1 MKNMCKTTLLLIR
14 HGQTE
19 WNVLGKYTG
28 QSDIPLNA
36 AGRREAKLLAKE
48 LEKNPPEAI
57 VSSDLIRAYE
67 TANILAMPFD
77 LPVHQDR
84 NLREINQGVW
94 EGMYFPEIKAKYAA
108 EFAAREKDPLA
119 VAPPGGETVGQVR
132 ERVLT
137 AVTSILQSFP
147 GKRVAVVAHGLVLAL
162 IKVHY
167 LNYPITHVWDL
178 IPPNAKVEELIIP

>member
-1 MKNMCKTTLLLIR
+1 MSKTTLLLIR

-36 AGRREAKLLAKE
+36 TGRREAELLAKE

-57 VSSDLIRAYE
+57 ISSDLKRSYE
-67 TANILAMPFD
+67 TAKIVAAPFNMSVQMD
-77 LPVHQDR
+77 S

-94 EGMYFPEIKAKYAA
+94 EGMYFPDIKAKYAA
-108 EFAAREKDPLA
+108 EFAAREKDPLTI
-119 VAPPGGETVGQVR
+119 APPGGETIGQVR

-137 AVTSILQSFP
+137 AVTNILRSYP

-162 IKVHY
+162 IKAHY
-167 LNYPITHVWDL
+167 LNYPVTQVWDL
-178 IPPNAKVEELIIP
+178 IPPNAKVEELIIQ